1 MTDIEINPN
10 VEEKRLKRNAY
21 MRIYIKARYQA
32 NPELKAAYQRT
43 NRLRHSKT
51 PPTEEELKQFKEW
64 TADIVAIKNLING
77 LPKEYFDDIKNLVEA
92 TLTDK
97 YHTTLENI

>member
-1 MTDIEINPN
+1 MTDIEPAA
-10 VEEKRLKRNAY
+10 ETKRLKRNAY

-77 LPKEYFDDIKNLVEA
+77 LPKEYFDDIKDWFEA
-92 TLTDK
+92 TLMDK
-97 YHTTLENI
+97 CYTTLENI